1 MISRHDDDVD
11 KTSQICLF
19 NKAKEKNSFARFV
32 TETTIFAYLAGVVH
46 TVAKHFISHH
56 GWART
61 TFEMYKNEN
70 FKCKACRTTV
80 SHRKICKFAMFL
92 SEE

>member
-1 MISRHDDDVD
+1 MISRHDVEVD
-11 KTSQICLF
+11 RASQICLF
-19 NKAKEKNSFARFV
+19 YKAKGKNSFARFV
-32 TETTIFAYLAGVVH
+32 TETTIFVYLAGDVH
-46 TVAKHFISHH
+46 TVAKHFISHR

-70 FKCKACRTTV
+70 FTCKACRTTV